1 MSVRSAMLA
10 LAAVSIAGFLFLTI
24 YAAADRGFTI
34 LTVLSILIVFLLG
47 VGIIGALLEQP
58 PDDE

>member
-1 MSVRSAMLA
+1 MRPRTIMLA
-10 LAAVSIAGFLFLTI
+10 VAVAAIAGFLYLTI

-34 LTVLSILIVFLLG
+34 LTVVSVLIVLLLG
-47 VGIIGALLEQP
+47 IGIVGALLEQP

>member
-1 MSVRSAMLA
+1 MRPRTIMLA
-10 LAAVSIAGFLFLTI
+10 VAVVSLAGFLFLTI

-34 LTVLSILIVFLLG
+34 LTVLSVLILFLLG

>member
-1 MSVRSAMLA
+1 MSPRTVMLGV
-10 LAAVSIAGFLFLTI
+10 AAASITGLLFLTI

-34 LTVLSILIVFLLG
+34 LTVVSIAIIFLLG

>member
-1 MSVRSAMLA
+1 MQ
-10 LAAVSIAGFLFLTI
+10 AAIAGFLYLTI

-34 LTVLSILIVFLLG
+34 LTVVSVLIVLLLG
-47 VGIIGALLEQP
+47 IGIVGALLEQP

>member
-1 MSVRSAMLA
+1 MRPRTIMLA
-10 LAAVSIAGFLFLTI
+10 VAIAAIAGFLYLTI

-34 LTVLSILIVFLLG
+34 LTVVSVLIVLLLG
-47 VGIIGALLEQP
+47 IGIVGALLEQP